1 MNIVEHISYYK
12 LEHLLGIWTGEVL
25 LNPQVVLCLPI
36 FWWNTRLISRVVVPA
51 RHPISN
57 GGVFLFY
64 HILPSICYHL
74 NFCSQPFWLVW
85 NGISGLFW
93 FAFHWSLRMLNISL
107 GASQPFS
114 IHQLRI
120 FLFSSVCTPFL
131 MGLFG
136 FLESIFL
143 NSLYI
148 LDISPLSDLG

>member
-25 LNPQVVLCLPI
+25 VDLPLVLYLPI

-51 RHPISN
+51 HNRTSN

-64 HILPSICYHL
+64 HILPSISYHL

-107 GASQPFS
+107 GASQPF
-114 IHQLRI
+114 IIPQLRNLCLA
-120 FLFSSVCTPFL
+120 LFVPQFNGVIWFSGVQLLDF
-131 MGLFG
+131 F
-136 FLESIFL
+136 I
-143 NSLYI
+143 YI
-148 LDISPLSDLG
+148 GY